1 MREINVSTNEA
12 GQRLDKLLRKY
23 LKNANTSFIY
33 KMLRKKNIVLNDKK
47 AEGKEILNLGDSVK
61 MYFSEETFAT
71 MTGRMGQ
78 YSESADPN
86 RTAAAN
92 ASAQR
97 ACPAS
102 DQTSS
107 AGKSNAQ
114 AYRNESSAGKRAQ
127 MRRGASSGSA
137 PERGNQRA
145 FDMNEFRKHIVYE
158 DENLLVLNKPSGW
171 LSQSDGSGL
180 PSVNEL
186 CLRYL
191 MATGALTEA
200 QLQTFKPGIANRL
213 DRNTSGLILFGKTL
227 PALQAL
233 AGLLRDR
240 TMEKYYLA
248 IVCGDIAKA
257 QRIDGYLAKDERTNR
272 VEIRPQPFPDAVE
285 IHTAYEPLKRSGA
298 LSNPAVKCSA
308 DAWTFGKDRKGRDGV
323 CAHAGEIKGLEHGDG
338 YTVLKVHL
346 ITGKT
351 HQIRAHLRAIGH
363 PIIGDPKYGRKDVNA
378 YYRSHGGV
386 KSQLLHAWELHFPET
401 LDGPLRKLAGQTITA
416 EPPKEFDL
424 FKN

>member
-1 MREINVSTNEA
+1 MREINVSINEA

-71 MTGRMGQ
+71 MTGRSGQ
-78 YSESADPN
+78 NSGSAEKN
-86 RTAAAN
+86 REARADATAQCT
-92 ASAQR
+92 S
-97 ACPAS
+97 
-102 DQTSS
+102 TSS
-107 AGKSNAQ
+107 DYTA
-114 AYRNESSAGKRAQ
+114 SAGKRSAQTHRSGSSADTNSAQ
-127 MRRGASSGSA
+127 MRRGASSGNTS
-137 PERGNQRA
+137 ERREKRA
-145 FDMNEFRKHIVYE
+145 FDVEGFRKHIVYE

-171 LSQSDGSGL
+171 LSQSDASGL
-180 PSVNEL
+180 PSVNER
-186 CLRYL
+186 CLQYL
-191 MATGALTEA
+191 MATGTLTEA

-233 AGLLRDR
+233 ATLLRDR

-248 IVCGDIAKA
+248 IVNGDIDHA

-285 IHTAYEPLKRSGA
+285 IHTAYEPLKRSA
-298 LSNPAVKCSA
+298 
-308 DAWTFGKDRKGRDGV
+308 
-323 CAHAGEIKGLEHGDG
+323 E

-363 PIIGDPKYGRKDVNA
+363 PIIGDPKYGRKDANA
-378 YYRSHGGV
+378 YYRTHGGV
-386 KSQLLHAWELHFPET
+386 QSQLLHAWELHFPEK
-401 LDGPLRKLAGQTITA
+401 LDCPLQNLAGQTITA
-416 EPPKEFDL
+416 DPPKDFHL
-424 FKN
+424 FLK

>member
-71 MTGRMGQ
+71 MTGLTGQ
-78 YSESADPN
+78 RSGSAETK
-86 RTAAAN
+86 RATAAN
-92 ASAQR
+92 ASAQT
-97 ACPAS
+97 AS
-102 DQTSS
+102 AEKRSAQTR
-107 AGKSNAQ
+107 
-114 AYRNESSAGKRAQ
+114 RNG
-127 MRRGASSGSA
+127 SSGSTS
-137 PERGNQRA
+137 ERGEKRA
-145 FDMNEFRKHIVYE
+145 FDVEEFRKHIVYE

-171 LSQSDGSGL
+171 LSQSDASGL

-186 CLRYL
+186 CLLYL
-191 MATGALTEA
+191 MSTGALSEA

-233 AGLLRDR
+233 ATLLRDR

-248 IVCGDIAKA
+248 IVYGDIAHA

-272 VEIRPQPFPDAVE
+272 VEIRTQPFPDAVE
-285 IHTAYEPLKRSGA
+285 IHTAYEPLKRS
-298 LSNPAVKCSA
+298 A
-308 DAWTFGKDRKGRDGV
+308 D
-323 CAHAGEIKGLEHGDG
+323 H
-338 YTVLKVHL
+338 TVLKVHL

-351 HQIRAHLRAIGH
+351 HQIRAHLRSIGH
-363 PIIGDPKYGRKDVNA
+363 PIIGDPKYGRKDANA
-378 YYRSHGGV
+378 YYRTHGGV
-386 KSQLLHAWELHFPET
+386 TFQLLHAWELHFPET
-401 LDGPLRKLAGQTITA
+401 LDGPLRALAGQTITA
-416 EPPKEFDL
+416 APPKEFRL
-424 FKN
+424 FLK

>member
-71 MTGRMGQ
+71 MTGRSGQ
-78 YSESADPN
+78 YFGSAEKN
-86 RTAAAN
+86 REARADATAQCT
-92 ASAQR
+92 S
-97 ACPAS
+97 
-102 DQTSS
+102 TSS
-107 AGKSNAQ
+107 DYTA
-114 AYRNESSAGKRAQ
+114 SAGKRSAQTHRSGSSADTNSAQ
-127 MRRGASSGSA
+127 MRRGASSGNIS
-137 PERGNQRA
+137 ERREKRA
-145 FDMNEFRKHIVYE
+145 FDVEGFRKHIVYE

-171 LSQSDGSGL
+171 LSQSDASGL
-180 PSVNEL
+180 PSVNER
-186 CLRYL
+186 CLQYL

-233 AGLLRDR
+233 ATLLRDR

-248 IVCGDIAKA
+248 IVNGAIDHA

-285 IHTAYEPLKRSGA
+285 IHTAYEPLKRSA
-298 LSNPAVKCSA
+298 
-308 DAWTFGKDRKGRDGV
+308 
-323 CAHAGEIKGLEHGDG
+323 E

-363 PIIGDPKYGRKDVNA
+363 PIIGDPKYGRKDANA
-378 YYRSHGGV
+378 YYRTHGGV
-386 KSQLLHAWELHFPET
+386 QSQLLHAWELHFPKK
-401 LDGPLRKLAGQTITA
+401 LDGPLQNLAGQTITA
-416 EPPKEFDL
+416 EPPKDFRPFL
-424 FKN
+424 Q

>member
-23 LKNANTSFIY
+23 LKNATTSFIY

-71 MTGRMGQ
+71 MTGRSGQ
-78 YSESADPN
+78 NSESADTN
-86 RTAAAN
+86 RSAAAN
-92 ASAQR
+92 ASAKR

-114 AYRNESSAGKRAQ
+114 TYRNGSSGNTSERKEKRALDVE
-127 MRRGASSGSA
+127 G
-137 PERGNQRA
+137 
-145 FDMNEFRKHIVYE
+145 FRKHIVYE

-171 LSQSDGSGL
+171 LSQSDASGL
-180 PSVNEL
+180 PSVNER
-186 CLRYL
+186 CLQYL

-200 QLQTFKPGIANRL
+200 QLQTFRPGIANRL

-233 AGLLRDR
+233 ATLLRDR

-248 IVCGDIAKA
+248 IVYGDIDHA

-285 IHTAYEPLKRSGA
+285 IHTAYEPLKRSADASGTA
-298 LSNPAVKCSA
+298 INAVK
-308 DAWTFGKDRKGRDGV
+308 DFPHVVRDTKRCGTGTHTDV
-323 CAHAGEIKGLEHGDG
+323 KETMRHRAE

-363 PIIGDPKYGRKDVNA
+363 PIIGDPKYGRKDANA
-378 YYRSHGGV
+378 YYRTHGGV
-386 KSQLLHAWELHFPET
+386 QSQLLHAWELHFPEK
-401 LDGPLRKLAGQTITA
+401 LDGPLQNLAGQTITA
-416 EPPKEFDL
+416 APPKDFHL
-424 FKN
+424 FLK

>member
-71 MTGRMGQ
+71 MTGRTGQ
-78 YSESADPN
+78 NSGSAETN
-86 RTAAAN
+86 RAAAAS
-92 ASAQR
+92 ASAQT
-97 ACPAS
+97 A
-102 DQTSS
+102 S
-107 AGKSNAQ
+107 AGKNS
-114 AYRNESSAGKRAQ
+114 AQ
-127 MRRGASSGSA
+127 MHRASSGNSS
-137 PERGNQRA
+137 ERREKHA
-145 FDMNEFRKHIVYE
+145 FDAAGFRKHIVYE

-186 CLRYL
+186 CLQYL
-191 MATGALTEA
+191 MATGALMEA
-200 QLQTFKPGIANRL
+200 QLQTIKPGIANRL

-233 AGLLRDR
+233 AGRLRDR

-248 IVCGDIAKA
+248 IVCGDIDHA
-257 QRIDGYLAKDERTNR
+257 QRIDGYLAKDEGTNR

-285 IHTAYEPLKRSGA
+285 IHTGYEPLKRSA
-298 LSNPAVKCSA
+298 S
-308 DAWTFGKDRKGRDGV
+308 
-323 CAHAGEIKGLEHGDG
+323 

-363 PIIGDPKYGRKDVNA
+363 PIIGDPKYGRKDANA
-378 YYRSHGGV
+378 YYRIHGGV

-401 LDGPLRKLAGQTITA
+401 LDGPLRNLAGQTITA
-416 EPPKEFDL
+416 APPKDFRPFL
-424 FKN
+424 Q

>member
-71 MTGRMGQ
+71 MTGRSGQ
-78 YSESADPN
+78 YFGSAEKN
-86 RTAAAN
+86 REARADATAQCT
-92 ASAQR
+92 S
-97 ACPAS
+97 
-102 DQTSS
+102 TSS
-107 AGKSNAQ
+107 DYTA
-114 AYRNESSAGKRAQ
+114 SAGKRSAQTHRSGSSADTNSAQ
-127 MRRGASSGSA
+127 MRRGASSGNTS
-137 PERGNQRA
+137 ERREKRA
-145 FDMNEFRKHIVYE
+145 FDVEGFRKHIVYE

-171 LSQSDGSGL
+171 LSQSDASGL
-180 PSVNEL
+180 PSVNER
-186 CLRYL
+186 CLQYL

-233 AGLLRDR
+233 ATLLRDR

-248 IVCGDIAKA
+248 IVNGDIDHA

-285 IHTAYEPLKRSGA
+285 IHTAYEPLKRSA
-298 LSNPAVKCSA
+298 
-308 DAWTFGKDRKGRDGV
+308 
-323 CAHAGEIKGLEHGDG
+323 E

-363 PIIGDPKYGRKDVNA
+363 PIIGDPKYGRKDANA
-378 YYRSHGGV
+378 YYRTHGGV
-386 KSQLLHAWELHFPET
+386 QSQLLHAWELHFPEK
-401 LDGPLRKLAGQTITA
+401 LDGPLQNLAGQTITA
-416 EPPKEFDL
+416 EPPKGFRPFL
-424 FKN
+424 Q

>member
-71 MTGRMGQ
+71 MTGRTGQ
-78 YSESADPN
+78 YFGSAEKN
-86 RTAAAN
+86 REARADATAQCT
-92 ASAQR
+92 S
-97 ACPAS
+97 
-102 DQTSS
+102 TSS
-107 AGKSNAQ
+107 DYTA
-114 AYRNESSAGKRAQ
+114 SAGKRSAQTHRSGSSADTNSAQ
-127 MRRGASSGSA
+127 MRRSASSGNTS
-137 PERGNQRA
+137 ERREKRA
-145 FDMNEFRKHIVYE
+145 FDVEGFRKHIVYE

-171 LSQSDGSGL
+171 LSQSDASDL
-180 PSVNEL
+180 PSVNER
-186 CLRYL
+186 CLQYL

-200 QLQTFKPGIANRL
+200 QLQTFRPGIANRL

-233 AGLLRDR
+233 ATLLRDR
-240 TMEKYYLA
+240 TIEKYYLA
-248 IVCGDIAKA
+248 IVNGDIDHA

-285 IHTAYEPLKRSGA
+285 IHTAYEPLKRSA
-298 LSNPAVKCSA
+298 
-308 DAWTFGKDRKGRDGV
+308 
-323 CAHAGEIKGLEHGDG
+323 E

-363 PIIGDPKYGRKDVNA
+363 PIIGDPKYGRKDANA
-378 YYRSHGGV
+378 YYRTHGGV
-386 KSQLLHAWELHFPET
+386 QSQLLHAWELHFPENI
-401 LDGPLRKLAGQTITA
+401 DGPLQKLAGQTITA
-416 EPPKEFDL
+416 EPPKGFRPFL
-424 FKN
+424 Q

>member
-71 MTGRMGQ
+71 MTGQ
-78 YSESADPN
+78 
-86 RTAAAN
+86 
-92 ASAQR
+92 
-97 ACPAS
+97 
-102 DQTSS
+102 
-107 AGKSNAQ
+107 
-114 AYRNESSAGKRAQ
+114 KR
-127 MRRGASSGSA
+127 
-137 PERGNQRA
+137 EEKKK
-145 FDMNEFRKHIVYE
+145 FDIDGFRKHIVYE

-186 CLRYL
+186 CLQYL
-191 MATGALTEA
+191 MATSALTEA

-233 AGLLRDR
+233 AALLRDR

-248 IVCGDIAKA
+248 IVCGDIDHA

-285 IHTAYEPLKRSGA
+285 IHTAYEPLKRS
-298 LSNPAVKCSA
+298 A
-308 DAWTFGKDRKGRDGV
+308 D
-323 CAHAGEIKGLEHGDG
+323 H
-338 YTVLKVHL
+338 TVLKVHL

-363 PIIGDPKYGRKDVNA
+363 PIIGDPKYGRKDANA
-378 YYRSHGGV
+378 YYRTHGGV
-386 KSQLLHAWELHFPET
+386 KSQLLHAWELHFPGN
-401 LDGPLRKLAGQTITA
+401 LDGPLRNLAGQTITA
-416 EPPKEFDL
+416 DPPKDFRPL
-424 FKN
+424 LQ

>member
-71 MTGRMGQ
+71 MTGRSGQ
-78 YSESADPN
+78 NSESADTN
-86 RTAAAN
+86 RMAAAN
-92 ASAQR
+92 ASAKR

-114 AYRNESSAGKRAQ
+114 TYRDG
-127 MRRGASSGSA
+127 SSGNTS
-137 PERGNQRA
+137 ERREKRA
-145 FDMNEFRKHIVYE
+145 FDVEGFRKLIVYE

-171 LSQSDGSGL
+171 LSQSDASGL
-180 PSVNEL
+180 PSVNDR
-186 CLRYL
+186 CLQYL
-191 MATGALTEA
+191 MVTGTLTEA

-248 IVCGDIAKA
+248 IVCGDIDHA

-272 VEIRPQPFPDAVE
+272 VKIRPQPFPDATE

-308 DAWTFGKDRKGRDGV
+308 DAWTFGKDRKGWDGV
-323 CAHAGEIKGLEHGDG
+323 YAHAGEIKGPEHGDG

-363 PIIGDPKYGRKDVNA
+363 PIIGDPKYGRKDANA
-378 YYRSHGGV
+378 YYRTHGGV

-401 LDGPLRKLAGQTITA
+401 LDGPLRNLAGRTLTA
-416 EPPKEFDL
+416 EPPKEFHPFL
-424 FKN
+424 K

>member
-23 LKNANTSFIY
+23 LKNATTTFIY

-71 MTGRMGQ
+71 MTGRPGQ
-78 YSESADPN
+78 NSESADTN

-92 ASAQR
+92 ASDKR

-114 AYRNESSAGKRAQ
+114 TYRNG
-127 MRRGASSGSA
+127 SSGNTS
-137 PERGNQRA
+137 ERREKHA
-145 FDMNEFRKHIVYE
+145 FDVEGFRKHIVYE

-171 LSQSDGSGL
+171 LSQSDASGL
-180 PSVNEL
+180 PSVNER
-186 CLRYL
+186 CLQYL

-200 QLQTFKPGIANRL
+200 QLQTFRPGIANRL

-233 AGLLRDR
+233 ATLLRDR

-248 IVCGDIAKA
+248 IVYGDIDHA

-285 IHTAYEPLKRSGA
+285 IHTAYKPLKRSADASGTA
-298 LSNPAVKCSA
+298 INAVK
-308 DAWTFGKDRKGRDGV
+308 DFPHVVRDTKRCGTGTHTDV
-323 CAHAGEIKGLEHGDG
+323 KETMRHRAE

-363 PIIGDPKYGRKDVNA
+363 PIIGDPKYGRKDANA
-378 YYRSHGGV
+378 YYRTHGGV
-386 KSQLLHAWELHFPET
+386 QSQLLHAWELHFPEK
-401 LDGPLRKLAGQTITA
+401 LDGPLQNLAGQTITA
-416 EPPKEFDL
+416 APPKDFHL
-424 FKN
+424 FLK

>member
-71 MTGRMGQ
+71 MTGRTGQ
-78 YSESADPN
+78 YAGSAETN
-86 RTAAAN
+86 REAGKNATA
-92 ASAQR
+92 
-97 ACPAS
+97 
-102 DQTSS
+102 QTAS

-114 AYRNESSAGKRAQ
+114 THRSGSSAGTNSAQ
-127 MRRGASSGSA
+127 IRRGASSVSA
-137 PERGNQRA
+137 SERGDQRA
-145 FDMNEFRKHIVYE
+145 FDINEFRKYIVYE
-158 DENLLVLNKPSGW
+158 DENLLVLNKPAGW
-171 LSQSDGSGL
+171 LSQSDASGL
-180 PSVNEL
+180 PSVNER
-186 CLRYL
+186 CLQYL

-248 IVCGDIAKA
+248 IVCGDIDHA
-257 QRIDGYLAKDERTNR
+257 QRIDGYLAKDEGTNR
-272 VEIRPQPFPDAVE
+272 VEIRPQPFQDAVK
-285 IHTAYEPLKRSGA
+285 IHTAYEPLKRSAAPLNGT
-298 LSNPAVKCSA
+298 VKRDA
-308 DAWTFGKDRKGRDGV
+308 DVHDGGHDTKKRSGV
-323 CAHAGEIKGLEHGDG
+323 CSREDEAEATRHRDD

-363 PIIGDPKYGRKDVNA
+363 PIIGDPKYGRKDANA
-378 YYRSHGGV
+378 YYRTHGGV

-401 LDGPLRKLAGQTITA
+401 LDGPLQNLAGRTITA
-416 EPPKEFDL
+416 EPPKEFRPFL
-424 FKN
+424 Q

>member
-1 MREINVSTNEA
+1 MREIYVSTNEA

-71 MTGRMGQ
+71 MTGRSGQ
-78 YSESADPN
+78 HSESADTN

-92 ASAQR
+92 ASAKR

-114 AYRNESSAGKRAQ
+114 TYRNG
-127 MRRGASSGSA
+127 SSGNTS
-137 PERGNQRA
+137 ERKEKRA
-145 FDMNEFRKHIVYE
+145 FDVEGFRKHIVYE

-171 LSQSDGSGL
+171 LSQSDASGL
-180 PSVNEL
+180 PSVNER
-186 CLRYL
+186 CLQYL

-233 AGLLRDR
+233 ATLLRDR

-248 IVCGDIAKA
+248 IVYGDIDHA

-285 IHTAYEPLKRSGA
+285 IHTAYKPLKRSADASGTA
-298 LSNPAVKCSA
+298 INAVK
-308 DAWTFGKDRKGRDGV
+308 DFPHVVRDTKRCGTGTHTDV
-323 CAHAGEIKGLEHGDG
+323 KETMRHRAE

-351 HQIRAHLRAIGH
+351 HQIRAHLRSIGH
-363 PIIGDPKYGRKDVNA
+363 PIIGDPKYGRKDANA
-378 YYRSHGGV
+378 YYRTHGGV
-386 KSQLLHAWELHFPET
+386 QSQLLHAWELHFPEK
-401 LDGPLRKLAGQTITA
+401 LDGPLQNLAGQTITA
-416 EPPKEFDL
+416 APPKDFHL
-424 FKN
+424 FLK

>member
-71 MTGRMGQ
+71 MTGRSGQ
-78 YSESADPN
+78 NSEGADTN

-92 ASAQR
+92 TSAKR
-97 ACPAS
+97 AYPAS

-107 AGKSNAQ
+107 TGKSNAQ
-114 AYRNESSAGKRAQ
+114 TYRNGSSRNTSE
-127 MRRGASSGSA
+127 RR
-137 PERGNQRA
+137 EKRA
-145 FDMNEFRKHIVYE
+145 FDVEGFRKHIVYE

-171 LSQSDGSGL
+171 LSQSDASGL
-180 PSVNEL
+180 PSVNER
-186 CLRYL
+186 CLQYL

-233 AGLLRDR
+233 ATLLRDR

-248 IVCGDIAKA
+248 IVYGDIDHA
-257 QRIDGYLAKDERTNR
+257 QRIDGYLAKNERTNR
-272 VEIRPQPFPDAVE
+272 VEIRPQPFPDAVA
-285 IHTAYEPLKRSGA
+285 IHTAYEPLKRSA
-298 LSNPAVKCSA
+298 
-308 DAWTFGKDRKGRDGV
+308 
-323 CAHAGEIKGLEHGDG
+323 E

-363 PIIGDPKYGRKDVNA
+363 PIIGDPKYGRKDANA
-378 YYRSHGGV
+378 YYRTHGGV
-386 KSQLLHAWELHFPET
+386 KSQLLHAWELHFPEK
-401 LDGPLRKLAGQTITA
+401 LDGPLQNLAGQTITA
-416 EPPKEFDL
+416 EPPKDFRPFL
-424 FKN
+424 Q

>member
-23 LKNANTSFIY
+23 LKNATTTFIY

-71 MTGRMGQ
+71 MTGRPGQ
-78 YSESADPN
+78 NSESADTN

-92 ASAQR
+92 ASDKR

-114 AYRNESSAGKRAQ
+114 TYRNG
-127 MRRGASSGSA
+127 SSGNTS
-137 PERGNQRA
+137 ERREKHA
-145 FDMNEFRKHIVYE
+145 FDVEGFRKHIVYE

-171 LSQSDGSGL
+171 LSQSDASGL
-180 PSVNEL
+180 PSVNER
-186 CLRYL
+186 CLQYL

-200 QLQTFKPGIANRL
+200 QLQTFRPGIANRL

-233 AGLLRDR
+233 ATLLRDR

-248 IVCGDIAKA
+248 IVYGDIDHA

-285 IHTAYEPLKRSGA
+285 IHTAYKPLKRSADASGTA
-298 LSNPAVKCSA
+298 INAVK
-308 DAWTFGKDRKGRDGV
+308 DFPHVVRDTKRCGTGTHTDV
-323 CAHAGEIKGLEHGDG
+323 KETMRHRAE

-363 PIIGDPKYGRKDVNA
+363 PIIGDPKYGRKDANA
-378 YYRSHGGV
+378 YYRTHGGV
-386 KSQLLHAWELHFPET
+386 QSQLLHAWELHFPEK
-401 LDGPLRKLAGQTITA
+401 LDGPLQKLAGQTITA
-416 EPPKEFDL
+416 APPKDFRPFL
-424 FKN
+424 Q

>member
-23 LKNANTSFIY
+23 LKNATTSFIY

-71 MTGRMGQ
+71 MTGRTGQ
-78 YSESADPN
+78 YFGSAEKNREARADATAQCTSTSSDYTASTGKRSAQTHRSGSSADTN
-86 RTAAAN
+86 
-92 ASAQR
+92 S
-97 ACPAS
+97 
-102 DQTSS
+102 
-107 AGKSNAQ
+107 
-114 AYRNESSAGKRAQ
+114 AQ
-127 MRRGASSGSA
+127 MRRGASSGNTS
-137 PERGNQRA
+137 ERREKLA
-145 FDMNEFRKHIVYE
+145 FDVEGFRKHIVYE

-171 LSQSDGSGL
+171 LSQSDASGL
-180 PSVNEL
+180 PSVNER
-186 CLRYL
+186 CLQYL

-233 AGLLRDR
+233 ATLLRDR

-248 IVCGDIAKA
+248 IVYGDIDHA

-285 IHTAYEPLKRSGA
+285 IHTAYEPLKH
-298 LSNPAVKCSA
+298 SA
-308 DAWTFGKDRKGRDGV
+308 K
-323 CAHAGEIKGLEHGDG
+323 

-363 PIIGDPKYGRKDVNA
+363 PIIGDPKYGRKDANA
-378 YYRSHGGV
+378 YYRTHGGV
-386 KSQLLHAWELHFPET
+386 QSQLLHAWELHFPEN

-416 EPPKEFDL
+416 EPPKDFRPFL
-424 FKN
+424 Q

>member
-71 MTGRMGQ
+71 MTGRSGQ
-78 YSESADPN
+78 NSESADTN
-86 RTAAAN
+86 RSAAAN
-92 ASAQR
+92 ASAKR

-114 AYRNESSAGKRAQ
+114 TYRNG
-127 MRRGASSGSA
+127 SSGNTS
-137 PERGNQRA
+137 ERKEKRA
-145 FDMNEFRKHIVYE
+145 FDVEGFRKHIVYE

-171 LSQSDGSGL
+171 LSQSDASGL
-180 PSVNEL
+180 PSVNER
-186 CLRYL
+186 CLQYL

-200 QLQTFKPGIANRL
+200 QLQTFRPGIANRL

-227 PALQAL
+227 PALQEL
-233 AGLLRDR
+233 ATLLRDR

-248 IVCGDIAKA
+248 IVYGDIDHA

-285 IHTAYEPLKRSGA
+285 IHTAYEPLKRSADASGTA
-298 LSNPAVKCSA
+298 INAVK
-308 DAWTFGKDRKGRDGV
+308 DFPHVVRDTKRCGTGTHTDV
-323 CAHAGEIKGLEHGDG
+323 KETMRHRAE

-351 HQIRAHLRAIGH
+351 HQIRAHLRSIGH
-363 PIIGDPKYGRKDVNA
+363 PIIGDPKYGRKDANA
-378 YYRSHGGV
+378 YYRTHGGV
-386 KSQLLHAWELHFPET
+386 QSQLLHAWELHFPEN
-401 LDGPLRKLAGQTITA
+401 LDGQLQNLAGQTITA
-416 EPPKEFDL
+416 APPKDFHL
-424 FKN
+424 FFK

>member
-33 KMLRKKNIVLNDKK
+33 KMLRKKSIVLNDKK

-71 MTGRMGQ
+71 MTGRSGQ
-78 YSESADPN
+78 YFGSAEKN
-86 RTAAAN
+86 REARADATAQCT
-92 ASAQR
+92 S
-97 ACPAS
+97 
-102 DQTSS
+102 TSS
-107 AGKSNAQ
+107 DYTA
-114 AYRNESSAGKRAQ
+114 SAGKRSAQTHRSGSSADTNSAQ
-127 MRRGASSGSA
+127 MRRGASSGNTS
-137 PERGNQRA
+137 ERREKRA
-145 FDMNEFRKHIVYE
+145 FDVEGFRKHIVYE

-171 LSQSDGSGL
+171 LSQSDASGL
-180 PSVNEL
+180 PSVNER
-186 CLRYL
+186 CLQYL

-233 AGLLRDR
+233 ATLLRDR

-248 IVCGDIAKA
+248 IVNGDIDHA

-285 IHTAYEPLKRSGA
+285 IHTAYEPLKRSA
-298 LSNPAVKCSA
+298 
-308 DAWTFGKDRKGRDGV
+308 
-323 CAHAGEIKGLEHGDG
+323 E

-363 PIIGDPKYGRKDVNA
+363 PIIGDPKYGRKDANA
-378 YYRSHGGV
+378 YYRTHGGV
-386 KSQLLHAWELHFPET
+386 KSQLLHAWELHFPEK
-401 LDGPLRKLAGQTITA
+401 LDGPLQNLAGQTITA
-416 EPPKEFDL
+416 APPKDFHL
-424 FKN
+424 FLK

>member
-1 MREINVSTNEA
+1 VREINVSTNEA

-71 MTGRMGQ
+71 MTGRTEQNSG
-78 YSESADPN
+78 SAETN
-86 RTAAAN
+86 RAAAES
-92 ASAQR
+92 ASAQT
-97 ACPAS
+97 A
-102 DQTSS
+102 S
-107 AGKSNAQ
+107 AGKSSAQ
-114 AYRNESSAGKRAQ
+114 I
-127 MRRGASSGSA
+127 RRGASSGNSS
-137 PERGNQRA
+137 ERREKRV
-145 FDMNEFRKHIVYE
+145 FDLEEFRKHIVYE
-158 DENLLVLNKPSGW
+158 DENLLVLNKPSGC

-186 CLRYL
+186 CLQYL
-191 MATGALTEA
+191 MATGALTET

-233 AGLLRDR
+233 AALLRDR

-248 IVCGDIAKA
+248 IVCGDIDHA
-257 QRIDGYLAKDERTNR
+257 QRIDGYLAKDEGTNR

-285 IHTAYEPLKRSGA
+285 IHTAYEPLKRSG
-298 LSNPAVKCSA
+298 
-308 DAWTFGKDRKGRDGV
+308 D
-323 CAHAGEIKGLEHGDG
+323 

-351 HQIRAHLRAIGH
+351 HQIRAHLRSIGH
-363 PIIGDPKYGRKDVNA
+363 PIIGDPKYGRKDANA
-378 YYRSHGGV
+378 YYRTHGGV

-401 LDGPLRKLAGQTITA
+401 LDGPLRNLAGQTLTA
-416 EPPKEFDL
+416 EPPKEFRPFL
-424 FKN
+424 K

>member
-23 LKNANTSFIY
+23 LKNATTSFIY

-71 MTGRMGQ
+71 MTGRTGQ
-78 YSESADPN
+78 YFGSAEKNREARADATAQCTSTSSDYTASTGKRSAQTHRSGSSADTN
-86 RTAAAN
+86 
-92 ASAQR
+92 S
-97 ACPAS
+97 
-102 DQTSS
+102 
-107 AGKSNAQ
+107 
-114 AYRNESSAGKRAQ
+114 AQ
-127 MRRGASSGSA
+127 MRRGASSGNTS
-137 PERGNQRA
+137 ERREKRA
-145 FDMNEFRKHIVYE
+145 FDVEGFRKHIVYE

-171 LSQSDGSGL
+171 LSQSDASGL
-180 PSVNEL
+180 PSVNER
-186 CLRYL
+186 CLQYL

-233 AGLLRDR
+233 ATLLRDR

-248 IVCGDIAKA
+248 IVYGDIDHA

-285 IHTAYEPLKRSGA
+285 IHTAYEPLKRSA
-298 LSNPAVKCSA
+298 
-308 DAWTFGKDRKGRDGV
+308 
-323 CAHAGEIKGLEHGDG
+323 E

-363 PIIGDPKYGRKDVNA
+363 PIIGDPKYGRKDANA
-378 YYRSHGGV
+378 YYRTHGGV
-386 KSQLLHAWELHFPET
+386 QSQLLHAWELHFPEK

-416 EPPKEFDL
+416 EPPKDFRPFL
-424 FKN
+424 Q

>member
-23 LKNANTSFIY
+23 LKNATTSFIY

-71 MTGRMGQ
+71 MTGRTGQ
-78 YSESADPN
+78 YFGSAEKN
-86 RTAAAN
+86 REARAN
-92 ASAQR
+92 ASAKC

-107 AGKSNAQ
+107 AGKSYAQ
-114 AYRNESSAGKRAQ
+114 MYRNG
-127 MRRGASSGSA
+127 SSGNTS
-137 PERGNQRA
+137 ERREKRA
-145 FDMNEFRKHIVYE
+145 FDGNAQTYRNGSSRNTSERREKRAFHVEGFRKHIVYE

-171 LSQSDGSGL
+171 LSQSDASGL
-180 PSVNEL
+180 PSVNER
-186 CLRYL
+186 CLQYL

-233 AGLLRDR
+233 ATLLRDR

-248 IVCGDIAKA
+248 IVNGDIDHA

-285 IHTAYEPLKRSGA
+285 IHTAYEPLKRSA
-298 LSNPAVKCSA
+298 
-308 DAWTFGKDRKGRDGV
+308 
-323 CAHAGEIKGLEHGDG
+323 E

-363 PIIGDPKYGRKDVNA
+363 PIIGDPKYGRKDANA
-378 YYRSHGGV
+378 YYRTHGGV
-386 KSQLLHAWELHFPET
+386 QSQLLHAWELHFPEN
-401 LDGPLRKLAGQTITA
+401 LDGPLQKLAGQTLTA
-416 EPPKEFDL
+416 EPPKDFRPFL
-424 FKN
+424 Q

>member
-61 MYFSEETFAT
+61 MYFSEDTFAT
-71 MTGRMGQ
+71 MTGRTGQ
-78 YSESADPN
+78 NSGSAETN
-86 RTAAAN
+86 RAAAAN
-92 ASAQR
+92 ASAQT
-97 ACPAS
+97 AF
-102 DQTSS
+102 
-107 AGKSNAQ
+107 AGKNS
-114 AYRNESSAGKRAQ
+114 AQ
-127 MRRGASSGSA
+127 MRRGASSGNSS
-137 PERGNQRA
+137 ERRDQRA
-145 FDMNEFRKHIVYE
+145 FDVEEFRKHIVYE
-158 DENLLVLNKPSGW
+158 DENLLVLNKPAGW
-171 LSQSDGSGL
+171 LSQSDASGL
-180 PSVNEL
+180 PSVNER
-186 CLRYL
+186 CLQYL
-191 MATGALTEA
+191 LATGTLTEA

-248 IVCGDIAKA
+248 IVCGDIDHA

-272 VEIRPQPFPDAVE
+272 VEIRPQPFQDAAE
-285 IHTAYEPLKRSGA
+285 IHTAYEPLKRS
-298 LSNPAVKCSA
+298 A
-308 DAWTFGKDRKGRDGV
+308 D
-323 CAHAGEIKGLEHGDG
+323 

-363 PIIGDPKYGRKDVNA
+363 PIIGDPKYGRKDANA

-386 KSQLLHAWELHFPET
+386 KSQLLHAWELHFPEN
-401 LDGPLRKLAGQTITA
+401 LDGPLRNLAGQVITA
-416 EPPKEFDL
+416 DPPKDFRPFL
-424 FKN
+424 K

>member
-47 AEGKEILNLGDSVK
+47 AEGKEILNLGDTVK

-71 MTGRMGQ
+71 MTGRTGQ
-78 YSESADPN
+78 NSGSAETN
-86 RTAAAN
+86 RAVAAN
-92 ASAQR
+92 ASAQT
-97 ACPAS
+97 AS
-102 DQTSS
+102 TRKNSAQIRRGTSS
-107 AGKSNAQ
+107 GPLFEPGK
-114 AYRNESSAGKRAQ
+114 E
-127 MRRGASSGSA
+127 
-137 PERGNQRA
+137 RA
-145 FDMNEFRKHIVYE
+145 FDIDGFRKHIVYE
-158 DENLLVLNKPSGW
+158 DENLLVLNKPAGW

-180 PSVNEL
+180 PSVNER
-186 CLRYL
+186 CLQYL
-191 MATGALTEA
+191 MATGALTGA

-248 IVCGDIAKA
+248 IVCGDIDHA

-285 IHTAYEPLKRSGA
+285 IHTAYEPLKRST
-298 LSNPAVKCSA
+298 
-308 DAWTFGKDRKGRDGV
+308 D
-323 CAHAGEIKGLEHGDG
+323 

-363 PIIGDPKYGRKDVNA
+363 PIIGDPKYGRKDANA
-378 YYRSHGGV
+378 YYRTHGGV

-401 LDGPLRKLAGQTITA
+401 LDGPLWNLAGRTITA
-416 EPPKEFDL
+416 EPPKEFCPFL
-424 FKN
+424 Q

>member
-71 MTGRMGQ
+71 MTGRSGQ
-78 YSESADPN
+78 NSESADTN
-86 RTAAAN
+86 RSAAAN
-92 ASAQR
+92 ASAKR

-114 AYRNESSAGKRAQ
+114 TYRNGY
-127 MRRGASSGSA
+127 SGNTS
-137 PERGNQRA
+137 ERKEKRA
-145 FDMNEFRKHIVYE
+145 FDVEGFRKHIVYE

-171 LSQSDGSGL
+171 LSQSDASGL
-180 PSVNEL
+180 PSVNER
-186 CLRYL
+186 CLQYL

-233 AGLLRDR
+233 ATLLRDR

-248 IVCGDIAKA
+248 IVYGDIDHA

-285 IHTAYEPLKRSGA
+285 IHTAYKPLKRSADASGTA
-298 LSNPAVKCSA
+298 INAVK
-308 DAWTFGKDRKGRDGV
+308 DFPHVVRDTKRCGTGTHTDV
-323 CAHAGEIKGLEHGDG
+323 KETMRHRAE

-363 PIIGDPKYGRKDVNA
+363 PIIGDPKYGRKDANA
-378 YYRSHGGV
+378 YYRTHGGV
-386 KSQLLHAWELHFPET
+386 QSQLLHAWELHFPEK
-401 LDGPLRKLAGQTITA
+401 LDGPLQNLAGQTITA
-416 EPPKEFDL
+416 APPKDFRPFL
-424 FKN
+424 Q

>member
-71 MTGRMGQ
+71 MTGRTEQ
-78 YSESADPN
+78 YSGSAETN
-86 RTAAAN
+86 RAAAES
-92 ASAQR
+92 ASAQT
-97 ACPAS
+97 A
-102 DQTSS
+102 S
-107 AGKSNAQ
+107 AGKSSAQ
-114 AYRNESSAGKRAQ
+114 T
-127 MRRGASSGSA
+127 RRGASSGNSS
-137 PERGNQRA
+137 ERREKRA
-145 FDMNEFRKHIVYE
+145 FDVEEFRKHIVYE
-158 DENLLVLNKPSGW
+158 NENLLVLNKPAGW
-171 LSQSDGSGL
+171 LSQSDASGI
-180 PSVNEL
+180 PSVNER
-186 CLRYL
+186 CLQYL

-248 IVCGDIAKA
+248 IVCGDIDHA

-272 VEIRPQPFPDAVE
+272 VEIRPQPFPGAAE
-285 IHTAYEPLKRSGA
+285 IHTAYEPLKRST
-298 LSNPAVKCSA
+298 
-308 DAWTFGKDRKGRDGV
+308 D
-323 CAHAGEIKGLEHGDG
+323 

-363 PIIGDPKYGRKDVNA
+363 PIIGDPKYGRKDANA
-378 YYRSHGGV
+378 YYRTHGGV
-386 KSQLLHAWELHFPET
+386 KSQLLHAWELHLPEN
-401 LDGPLRKLAGQTITA
+401 LAGPLQNLAGQTITA
-416 EPPKEFDL
+416 DPPKEFRPFL
-424 FKN
+424 K

>member
-71 MTGRMGQ
+71 MTGRPGQ
-78 YSESADPN
+78 NSESADTN

-92 ASAQR
+92 ASDKR

-114 AYRNESSAGKRAQ
+114 TYRNG
-127 MRRGASSGSA
+127 SSGNTS
-137 PERGNQRA
+137 ERREKHA
-145 FDMNEFRKHIVYE
+145 FDVEGFRKHIVYE

-171 LSQSDGSGL
+171 LSQSDASGL
-180 PSVNEL
+180 PSVNER
-186 CLRYL
+186 CLQYL

-200 QLQTFKPGIANRL
+200 QLQTFRPGIANRL

-233 AGLLRDR
+233 ATLLRDR

-248 IVCGDIAKA
+248 IVYGDIDHA

-285 IHTAYEPLKRSGA
+285 IHTAYEPLKRSADASGTA
-298 LSNPAVKCSA
+298 INAVK
-308 DAWTFGKDRKGRDGV
+308 DFPHVVRDTKRCGTGTHTDV
-323 CAHAGEIKGLEHGDG
+323 KETMRHRAE

-363 PIIGDPKYGRKDVNA
+363 PIIGDPKYGRKDANA
-378 YYRSHGGV
+378 YYRTHGGV
-386 KSQLLHAWELHFPET
+386 QSQLLHAWELHFPEK
-401 LDGPLRKLAGQTITA
+401 LDGPLQNLAGQTITA
-416 EPPKEFDL
+416 APPKDFHL
-424 FKN
+424 FLK

>member
-71 MTGRMGQ
+71 MTGRTGQ
-78 YSESADPN
+78 NSGSAEAN
-86 RTAAAN
+86 REAVAS
-92 ASAQR
+92 ASAQT
-97 ACPAS
+97 A
-102 DQTSS
+102 S
-107 AGKSNAQ
+107 AGKNSAQ
-114 AYRNESSAGKRAQ
+114 T
-127 MRRGASSGSA
+127 RRGTSSGNSS
-137 PERGNQRA
+137 ERREKRA
-145 FDMNEFRKHIVYE
+145 FDVEEFRKHIVYE
-158 DENLLVLNKPSGW
+158 DENLLVLNKPAGW

-180 PSVNEL
+180 PSVNER
-186 CLRYL
+186 CLQYL
-191 MATGALTEA
+191 MATGALTET

-248 IVCGDIAKA
+248 IVCGDIDHA

-285 IHTAYEPLKRSGA
+285 IHTAYEPLKRST
-298 LSNPAVKCSA
+298 N
-308 DAWTFGKDRKGRDGV
+308 
-323 CAHAGEIKGLEHGDG
+323 

-363 PIIGDPKYGRKDVNA
+363 PIIGDPKYGRKDANA
-378 YYRSHGGV
+378 YYRTHGGV
-386 KSQLLHAWELHFPET
+386 KAQLLHAWELHFPET
-401 LDGPLRKLAGQTITA
+401 LDGPLRNLAGRTITA
-416 EPPKEFDL
+416 EPPKEFHL
-424 FKN
+424 FLQQTSGLHELPGGQGV

>member
-71 MTGRMGQ
+71 MTGRSGQ
-78 YSESADPN
+78 NSESADTN
-86 RTAAAN
+86 RSAAAN
-92 ASAQR
+92 ASAKR

-114 AYRNESSAGKRAQ
+114 TYRNG
-127 MRRGASSGSA
+127 SSGNTS
-137 PERGNQRA
+137 ERKEKRA
-145 FDMNEFRKHIVYE
+145 FDVEGFRKHIVYE

-171 LSQSDGSGL
+171 LSQSDASGL
-180 PSVNEL
+180 PSVNER
-186 CLRYL
+186 CLQYL

-233 AGLLRDR
+233 ATLLRDR

-248 IVCGDIAKA
+248 IVYGDIDHA

-285 IHTAYEPLKRSGA
+285 IHTAYEPLKRSADASGTA
-298 LSNPAVKCSA
+298 INAVK
-308 DAWTFGKDRKGRDGV
+308 DFPHVVRDTKRCGTGTHTDV
-323 CAHAGEIKGLEHGDG
+323 KETMRHRAE

-351 HQIRAHLRAIGH
+351 HQIRAHLRSIGH
-363 PIIGDPKYGRKDVNA
+363 PIIGDPKYGRKDANA
-378 YYRSHGGV
+378 YYRTHGGV
-386 KSQLLHAWELHFPET
+386 QSQLLHAWELHFPEK
-401 LDGPLRKLAGQTITA
+401 LDGPLQNLAGQTITA
-416 EPPKEFDL
+416 EPPKDFRPFL
-424 FKN
+424 Q

>member
-1 MREINVSTNEA
+1 MREINISTNEA

-61 MYFSEETFAT
+61 MYFSEETFAI
-71 MTGRMGQ
+71 MTGRTEQ
-78 YSESADPN
+78 YSGSAETK
-86 RTAAAN
+86 RAAA
-92 ASAQR
+92 ASAT
-97 ACPAS
+97 A
-102 DQTSS
+102 QTAS
-107 AGKSNAQ
+107 AGKS
-114 AYRNESSAGKRAQ
+114 SAQ
-127 MRRGASSGSA
+127 MRRGSSSGPLS
-137 PERGNQRA
+137 ERGEERA
-145 FDMNEFRKHIVYE
+145 FDVEEFRKHIVYE

-186 CLRYL
+186 CLQYL

-248 IVCGDIAKA
+248 IVCGDIDHA

-285 IHTAYEPLKRSGA
+285 IHTAYEPLKRST
-298 LSNPAVKCSA
+298 
-308 DAWTFGKDRKGRDGV
+308 D
-323 CAHAGEIKGLEHGDG
+323 

-363 PIIGDPKYGRKDVNA
+363 PIIGDPKYGRKDANA
-378 YYRSHGGV
+378 YYRTHGGV

-401 LDGPLRKLAGQTITA
+401 LDGPLRNLAGRTITA
-416 EPPKEFDL
+416 GPPKEFRQFL
-424 FKN
+424 K

>member
-71 MTGRMGQ
+71 MTGQKG
-78 YSESADPN
+78 EE
-86 RTAAAN
+86 
-92 ASAQR
+92 
-97 ACPAS
+97 
-102 DQTSS
+102 
-107 AGKSNAQ
+107 K
-114 AYRNESSAGKRAQ
+114 KK
-127 MRRGASSGSA
+127 
-137 PERGNQRA
+137 
-145 FDMNEFRKHIVYE
+145 FDIDGFRKHIVYE
-158 DENLLVLNKPSGW
+158 DENLLVLNKPAGW
-171 LSQSDGSGL
+171 LSQLDASGL

-191 MATGALTEA
+191 MATGALSEA

-248 IVCGDIAKA
+248 IVYGDIAHA
-257 QRIDGYLAKDERTNR
+257 QSIDGYLAKDERTNR
-272 VEIRPQPFPDAVE
+272 VEIRTQPFPDAVE
-285 IHTAYEPLKRSGA
+285 IHTAYEPLKRS
-298 LSNPAVKCSA
+298 A
-308 DAWTFGKDRKGRDGV
+308 D
-323 CAHAGEIKGLEHGDG
+323 

-363 PIIGDPKYGRKDVNA
+363 PIIGDPKYGRKDANA

-386 KSQLLHAWELHFPET
+386 TSQLLHAWELHFPET
-401 LDGPLRKLAGQTITA
+401 LDGPLRNLAGQTITA
-416 EPPKEFDL
+416 APPKDFHPFL
-424 FKN
+424 Q

>member
-71 MTGRMGQ
+71 MTGRTGQ
-78 YSESADPN
+78 NSGSAETK
-86 RTAAAN
+86 RAAAAS
-92 ASAQR
+92 ASAQT
-97 ACPAS
+97 A
-102 DQTSS
+102 S
-107 AGKSNAQ
+107 AGKNS
-114 AYRNESSAGKRAQ
+114 AQ
-127 MRRGASSGSA
+127 MRRGASSGNSS
-137 PERGNQRA
+137 ERRDQRA
-145 FDMNEFRKHIVYE
+145 FDVEEFRKHIVYE
-158 DENLLVLNKPSGW
+158 DENLLVLNKPAGW
-171 LSQSDGSGL
+171 LSQSDASGL
-180 PSVNEL
+180 PSVNER
-186 CLRYL
+186 CLQYL
-191 MATGALTEA
+191 LATGALTEA

-248 IVCGDIAKA
+248 IVCGDIDHA

-272 VEIRPQPFPDAVE
+272 VEIRLQPFPDAAE
-285 IHTAYEPLKRSGA
+285 IHTAYEPLKRS
-298 LSNPAVKCSA
+298 
-308 DAWTFGKDRKGRDGV
+308 DD
-323 CAHAGEIKGLEHGDG
+323 

-363 PIIGDPKYGRKDVNA
+363 PIIGDPKYGRKDANA
-378 YYRSHGGV
+378 YYRTHGGV
-386 KSQLLHAWELHFPET
+386 KSQLLHAWELHFPKT
-401 LDGPLRKLAGQTITA
+401 LDGPLWNLAGQTITA
-416 EPPKEFDL
+416 DPPKDFRL
-424 FKN
+424 FLK

>member
-71 MTGRMGQ
+71 MTGQ
-78 YSESADPN
+78 KAEEKN
-86 RTAAAN
+86 
-92 ASAQR
+92 
-97 ACPAS
+97 
-102 DQTSS
+102 
-107 AGKSNAQ
+107 K
-114 AYRNESSAGKRAQ
+114 
-127 MRRGASSGSA
+127 
-137 PERGNQRA
+137 
-145 FDMNEFRKHIVYE
+145 FDIDGFRKHIVYE
-158 DENLLVLNKPSGW
+158 DENLLVLNKPAGW
-171 LSQSDGSGL
+171 LSQSDASGL

-191 MATGALTEA
+191 MATGALTET

-233 AGLLRDR
+233 ATLLRDR

-248 IVCGDIAKA
+248 IVYGDIDHA

-272 VEIRPQPFPDAVE
+272 VEIRTQPFPDAVE
-285 IHTAYEPLKRSGA
+285 IHTAYEPLKRS
-298 LSNPAVKCSA
+298 A
-308 DAWTFGKDRKGRDGV
+308 D
-323 CAHAGEIKGLEHGDG
+323 

-363 PIIGDPKYGRKDVNA
+363 PIIGDPKYGRKDANA

-386 KSQLLHAWELHFPET
+386 TSQLLHAWELHFPET
-401 LDGPLRKLAGQTITA
+401 LDGPLRNLAGQTITA
-416 EPPKEFDL
+416 APPKDFRTFL
-424 FKN
+424 Q

>member
-1 MREINVSTNEA
+1 MREIYVSTNEA

-71 MTGRMGQ
+71 MTGRSGQ
-78 YSESADPN
+78 HSESADTN

-92 ASAQR
+92 ASAKR

-114 AYRNESSAGKRAQ
+114 TYRNG
-127 MRRGASSGSA
+127 SSGNTS
-137 PERGNQRA
+137 ERKEKRA
-145 FDMNEFRKHIVYE
+145 FDVEGFRKHVVYE

-171 LSQSDGSGL
+171 LSQSDASGL
-180 PSVNEL
+180 PSVNER
-186 CLRYL
+186 CLQYL

-233 AGLLRDR
+233 ATLLRDR

-248 IVCGDIAKA
+248 IVYGDIDHA

-285 IHTAYEPLKRSGA
+285 IHTAYKPLKRSADASGTA
-298 LSNPAVKCSA
+298 INAVK
-308 DAWTFGKDRKGRDGV
+308 DFPHVVRDTKRCGTGTHTDV
-323 CAHAGEIKGLEHGDG
+323 KETMRHRAE

-351 HQIRAHLRAIGH
+351 HQIRAHLRSIGH
-363 PIIGDPKYGRKDVNA
+363 PIIGDPKYGRKDANA
-378 YYRSHGGV
+378 YYRTHGGV
-386 KSQLLHAWELHFPET
+386 QSQLLHAWELHFPEK
-401 LDGPLRKLAGQTITA
+401 LDGPLQNLAGQTITA
-416 EPPKEFDL
+416 APPKDFHL
-424 FKN
+424 FLK

>member
-71 MTGRMGQ
+71 MTGRTGP
-78 YSESADPN
+78 YAGSAETN
-86 RTAAAN
+86 RGTGAN
-92 ASAQR
+92 ASAQT
-97 ACPAS
+97 A
-102 DQTSS
+102 S

-114 AYRNESSAGKRAQ
+114 THRSGSSAGTNSAQ
-127 MRRGASSGSA
+127 MHRGASSGNAS
-137 PERGNQRA
+137 ERGDRRA
-145 FDMNEFRKHIVYE
+145 FDAAGFRKHIVYE

-186 CLRYL
+186 CLQYL
-191 MATGALTEA
+191 MATGALTET

-233 AGLLRDR
+233 AGLLRGR

-248 IVCGDIAKA
+248 IVCGDIDHA

-285 IHTAYEPLKRSGA
+285 IHTAYEPLKRST
-298 LSNPAVKCSA
+298 
-308 DAWTFGKDRKGRDGV
+308 D
-323 CAHAGEIKGLEHGDG
+323 

-363 PIIGDPKYGRKDVNA
+363 PIIGDPKYGRKDANA

-401 LDGPLRKLAGQTITA
+401 LAGPLRNLAGQTITA
-416 EPPKEFDL
+416 DPPKDFRPFL
-424 FKN
+424 Q

>member
-71 MTGRMGQ
+71 MTGRTGQ
-78 YSESADPN
+78 NSGSAETK
-86 RTAAAN
+86 RAAAAS
-92 ASAQR
+92 ASAQT
-97 ACPAS
+97 A
-102 DQTSS
+102 S
-107 AGKSNAQ
+107 AGKNS
-114 AYRNESSAGKRAQ
+114 AQ
-127 MRRGASSGSA
+127 MRRGASSGNSS
-137 PERGNQRA
+137 ERRDQRA
-145 FDMNEFRKHIVYE
+145 FDVEEFRKHIVYE
-158 DENLLVLNKPSGW
+158 DENLLVLNKPAGW
-171 LSQSDGSGL
+171 LSQSDASGL
-180 PSVNEL
+180 PSVNER
-186 CLRYL
+186 CLQYL
-191 MATGALTEA
+191 MATGMLTEA

-233 AGLLRDR
+233 AGLLHDR

-248 IVCGDIAKA
+248 IVCGDIDHA

-272 VEIRPQPFPDAVE
+272 VEIRKQPFPDAAE
-285 IHTAYEPLKRSGA
+285 IHTAYEPLKRST
-298 LSNPAVKCSA
+298 
-308 DAWTFGKDRKGRDGV
+308 D
-323 CAHAGEIKGLEHGDG
+323 

-363 PIIGDPKYGRKDVNA
+363 PIIGDPKYGRKDANA

-386 KSQLLHAWELHFPET
+386 KSQLLHAWELHFPEK
-401 LDGPLRKLAGQTITA
+401 LDGPLRNLAGQTITA
-416 EPPKEFDL
+416 EPPKEFSPFL
-424 FKN
+424 Q